1 MDVKAA
7 VLCGGVGSR
16 LRPLTY
22 YFQKT
27 MLPVG
32 KSQKPI
38 LEYVLKYLKAY
49 GIQNA
54 TLLVGYKAEQIVNY
68 FKNGES
74 VEMRLDYSYDTDKL
88 KGNGGA
94 LINAYK
100 QGLFKGF
107 ENILIYYSDILTTLN
122 IDELLRFHRKGNYQA
137 TLALT
142 THYKLP
148 VGVAELKDDRVV
160 NFVEK
165 PEYKIHATIG
175 ILVLRADVLDAY
187 RELNEGNV
195 DIMSDIVGRLVN
207 DRKPVGGYV
216 SDEFWIDVGS
226 TETYEKLDHEMI
238 DFMFEKYMNTRV
250 QGI

>member
-1 MDVKAA
+1 MKVKAA
-7 VLCGGVGSR
+7 VLCGGLGSR

-27 MLPVG
+27 MLPIG
-32 KSQKPI
+32 KSQRPI
-38 LEYVLKYLKAY
+38 LEYVLRYIRAH
-49 GIQNA
+49 GIDRA

-68 FKNGES
+68 FKDGE
-74 VEMRLDYSYDTDKL
+74 VIGMQLDYSYDAERL

-94 LINAYK
+94 LINAYQ
-100 QGLFKGF
+100 QGLFDGY
-107 ENILIYYSDILTTLN
+107 ENLLIYYSDILTTL
-122 IDELLRFHRKGNYQA
+122 DLKGLLDLHERGEYLA

-148 VGVAELKDDRVV
+148 VGVAELSGERVV

-165 PEYKIHATIG
+165 PDYKIHATIG
-175 ILVLRADVLDAY
+175 ILALRTEVLSRYRDVK
-187 RELNEGNV
+187 EGNI
-195 DIMSDIVGRLVN
+195 DIMSDIVGGLV
-207 DRKPVGGYV
+207 KAGQPVGGYV

-238 DFMFEKYMNTRV
+238 DALFEKYMTTTHS
-250 QGI
+250 